1 MRKTKTDITEV
12 LSNHVSVNGITFDN
26 KHGAI
31 SLCFVMHEVNMRDK
45 WGLYK
50 KPYISWLGRHSRAKV
65 RTNAIKLQDRQNA
78 AQQQQCED
86 YIDQF
91 RTLLPNL
98 QLDMA
103 LVLVLVQDLDE
114 FDNIKIT
121 KSNFVKLKSLHMI

>member
-1 MRKTKTDITEV
+1 
-12 LSNHVSVNGITFDN
+12 
-26 KHGAI
+26 
-31 SLCFVMHEVNMRDK
+31 MHEVNMRDK

-103 LVLVLVQDLDE
+103 LVLVLVQDSSIPL
-114 FDNIKIT
+114 N
-121 KSNFVKLKSLHMI
+121 SAGVVPAQKSLAPPSKNRKFILLDMIFGTSRNNSQIGFFQSILFIF